1 MLFVVFRSLSQ
12 NVPLGAPKKIWQTL
26 VFKKRVIFFSGTKAY
41 CFRATIYRFCCLFTR
56 SVSYSKGP
64 HASLSGLL
72 WPLFILADGLSPF
85 YTFSFSLF
93 IYQKKKHKNQ
103 QVLFKSGES
112 AKVLCNVPWS
122 YCLLG
127 MSSLIKPSI
136 SGVAVSLSGL

>member
-1 MLFVVFRSLSQ
+1 MHLFQVSFDR
-12 NVPLGAPKKIWQTL
+12 
-26 VFKKRVIFFSGTKAY
+26 
-41 CFRATIYRFCCLFTR
+41 CLFSR
-56 SVSYSKGP
+56 MVCP
-64 HASLSGLL
+64 
-72 WPLFILADGLSPF
+72 PF

-103 QVLFKSGES
+103 QVLFESGES
-112 AKVLCNVPWS
+112 AKVLCHVPWS